1 MGTIHQQFSQCLFF
15 VHTQHS
21 RASLAEQLLAASA
34 SQLQLDPFPQHVR
47 DLLRATV
54 MEREI
59 RREKPPK
66 IKDHQT
72 ARSTMLNIQDQHRPV
87 KARELELDLPRAV
100 AHQRKL
106 RHSQEDQEARRQ
118 RKLDPAQQAARLE
131 RAEVRAARVK
141 ALKRRAKMERHPKS
155 PTMMFLARAIP
166 RRSKA
171 MTELLQLQRIR
182 LTRSSGR
189 VKEGL

>member
-1 MGTIHQQFSQCLFF
+1 
-15 VHTQHS
+15 
-21 RASLAEQLLAASA
+21 
-34 SQLQLDPFPQHVR
+34 
-47 DLLRATV
+47 

-106 RHSQEDQEARRQ
+106 RHLYNAERPRI
-118 RKLDPAQQAARLE
+118 AALG
-131 RAEVRAARVK
+131 
-141 ALKRRAKMERHPKS
+141 S
-155 PTMMFLARAIP
+155 
-166 RRSKA
+166 
-171 MTELLQLQRIR
+171 
-182 LTRSSGR
+182 
-189 VKEGL
+189 